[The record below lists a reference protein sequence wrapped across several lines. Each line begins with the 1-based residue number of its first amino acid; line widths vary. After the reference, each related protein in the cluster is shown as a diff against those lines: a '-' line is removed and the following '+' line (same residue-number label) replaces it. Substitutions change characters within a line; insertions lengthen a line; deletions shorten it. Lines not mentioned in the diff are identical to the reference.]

1 MELSF
6 ARGYTA
12 KPSFVVNS
20 ISDAG
25 YLICPTLSRTY
36 RIVWARVQTSFC
48 TERTEQR
55 FRINTTRPARR
66 GDSEGTPDSIAM
78 WLIHA
83 YSRRLHARPRAR
95 NIQHVQIVRY
105 AKEVVLYFNPSIKSN
120 NGPAPI
126 AELPK
131 SSKLQLSID
140 CGQSAVMRR
149 SSLREIQAVEEVRRS
164 HFGDFFDSTVLGSP
178 LSWTGAFVP
187 INHVLLLCSTE
198 RQT

>member
-36 RIVWARVQTSFC
+36 RIVWARVQTYFC
-48 TERTEQR
+48 TERTGQQ

-78 WLIHA
+78 WLIHVH
-83 YSRRLHARPRAR
+83 SRQLHARFGAL
-95 NIQHVQIVRY
+95 NVNNTNTVRY
-105 AKEVVLYFNPSIKSN
+105 AKEVVLHLQTLWKSN

-149 SSLREIQAVEEVRRS
+149 GSLREIQAVE
-164 HFGDFFDSTVLGSP
+164 
-178 LSWTGAFVP
+178 
-187 INHVLLLCSTE
+187 
-198 RQT
+198 